1 MEEVRMTIIS
11 LAFID
16 FLTYIVLNFGSCSTG
31 DIESEELGLGVS
43 WWASELW
50 SSYLSASDLPF

>member
-1 MEEVRMTIIS
+1 MEEVTITS

-16 FLTYIVLNFGSCSTG
+16 FLTYIVLDFGPCSTG
-31 DIESEELGLGVS
+31 DIESEELGLDVS

-50 SSYLSASDLPF
+50 SSYLSASEFPF

>member
-1 MEEVRMTIIS
+1 MTIIS

-43 WWASELW
+43 W
-50 SSYLSASDLPF
+50 

>member
-1 MEEVRMTIIS
+1 MKTSRNSNGGEVRMTIIS

-16 FLTYIVLNFGSCSTG
+16 FLTYIGLDFGPCSTG

-43 WWASELW
+43 C
-50 SSYLSASDLPF
+50 